1 MNVII
6 LYFHQKLVLVIERCV
21 KQVFPEPRLVDINWK
36 GLDDDTSH
44 VDPFVNLYKNY
55 IYDSSLSR
63 VFIDWLHQFEKN
75 FELFILNNFT
85 FLKDYFIINDL
96 LWQDGFLIDFLQ
108 KKIAD
113 KWIRNF
119 VIYSG
124 YLFNE
129 RFLFD
134 YVVRFYIDSIIW
146 KFYRKS
152 IFEFNNVAS
161 LLLITL
167 TTLICM
173 FLIISL
179 IFLF

>member
-6 LYFHQKLVLVIERCV
+6 LYFHQKLISLIEWCI
-21 KQVFPEPRLVDINWK
+21 KQVFPKSQFIDINWR
-36 GLDDDTSH
+36 GADDDTSN
-44 VDPFVNLYKNY
+44 FSNFINLYNSY
-55 IYDSSLSR
+55 LYLCSL
-63 VFIDWLHQFEKN
+63 FINLINWYRQLERIL
-75 FELFILNNFT
+75 ELFILNNFT

-96 LWQDGFLIDFLQ
+96 IWQDGFLIDFLQ
-108 KKIAD
+108 KKIID

-146 KFYRKS
+146 KFYRQS

-161 LLLITL
+161 MLLITL
-167 TTLICM
+167 ATLIFM
-173 FLIISL
+173 FLAISL